1 MSRLGRFEHYRYMG
15 VRDTMTFYD
24 CDDES
29 QFEELKAKVEDEDL
43 LGRNRLQ
50 SFAPDTP
57 EEAANR
63 GYRPA
68 VKPEPNEPTSTD

>member
-1 MSRLGRFEHYRYMG
+1 MSRLGRFEHYRYLG
-15 VRDTMTFYD
+15 ARDTMTFYD

-29 QFEELKAKVEDEDL
+29 QFEEIKNRVEAEDL

-50 SFAPDTP
+50 AFAPDTP

-63 GYRPA
+63 GYRPVA
-68 VKPEPNEPTSTD
+68 AKNEPNPSD

>member
-1 MSRLGRFEHYRYMG
+1 MSRLGRFEHYRYLG
-15 VRDTMTFYD
+15 ARDTMTFYD

-29 QFEELKAKVEDEDL
+29 QFEELKNMVEAEDL

-50 SFAPDTP
+50 SFAPDTQ

-63 GYRPA
+63 GYHPVA
-68 VKPEPNEPTSTD
+68 PEAEPNPSD

>member
-1 MSRLGRFEHYRYMG
+1 MSRLGRFEHYRYIG
-15 VRDTMTFYD
+15 ARDTMTFYD
-24 CDDES
+24 CDDQP
-29 QFEELKAKVEDEDL
+29 QFEELAAKVEDEDL

-50 SFAPDTP
+50 AFAPDTA

-68 VKPEPNEPTSTD
+68 ATRNEIEANPAD